1 MGQFQGQPDFGTVA
15 TSLALAGAAAGRGS
29 DTISEANNLN
39 GACIYI
45 GGPSPVANIQVILS
59 GVVGA
64 QGVGNSI
71 SVRTLGASYSVANGL
86 AVIASSG
93 EGTGLT
99 VNITAVNASGGIT
112 GISITGGVAGTG
124 YRQGD
129 TLTVVQ
135 VGGSGGQIFINV
147 IDSLPTAG
155 DSVQFVGYPSGS
167 FLPVIVDYV
176 LATGTTATD
185 IIAIY

>member
-1 MGQFQGQPDFGTVA
+1 
-15 TSLALAGAAAGRGS
+15 
-29 DTISEANNLN
+29 
-39 GACIYI
+39 
-45 GGPSPVANIQVILS
+45 GPSPVANIQVILS

-71 SVRTLGASYSVANGL
+71 SVRTLGAGYTVANGL

-112 GISITGGVAGTG
+112 GISITGGAEGTG

-135 VGGSGGQIFINV
+135 AGGSGG
-147 IDSLPTAG
+147 
-155 DSVQFVGYPSGS
+155 
-167 FLPVIVDYV
+167 
-176 LATGTTATD
+176 
-185 IIAIY
+185 